1 MLLARDDQPMR
12 SGFHAGSL
20 VNTTAPS
27 RVGVATDP
35 GVNIQDLGK
44 SCIGGCLLQN
54 DPAPAR
60 RARFPSTTVT
70 PEALRTRL
78 VVQNPYQIS
87 YCGHTA
93 ISRT

>member
-44 SCIGGCLLQN
+44 SCIGGCLLRKR
-54 DPAPAR
+54 PGACPEYPVGAR
-60 RARFPSTTVT
+60 THPPGRPKASPMCYT
-70 PEALRTRL
+70 PKTRE
-78 VVQNPYQIS
+78 
-87 YCGHTA
+87 GGD
-93 ISRT
+93 